1 MLTTSKRYHRLEN
14 DLDINAGE
22 YLEGKSL
29 ETLTAETVAYVKK
42 IAEGQRTFG
51 EKAHHSQVNHSLL

>member
-1 MLTTSKRYHRLEN
+1 M
-14 DLDINAGE
+14 DINAGE

>member
-1 MLTTSKRYHRLEN
+1 MCNTNTYYNNEIKC
-14 DLDINAGE
+14 E
-22 YLEGKSL
+22 YLNTLEGKSL

-51 EKAHHSQVNHSLL
+51 EKAHHSQVNS